1 MTTLYTIAEQFKELA
16 ALAETADEDLAVA
29 LRDTM
34 EGIEGEFQEKGKA
47 IAMITLN
54 IDGDLEAIQSQIDRL
69 TERKRIINNRKEG
82 LKEYLR
88 TNMDVD
94 GETMVEPDG
103 NLFKAIVNGVAERQN
118 DLTAIVN
125 ANRPLKERQVYA
137 DEPLL
142 MAVLLCGSYELLS
155 HQDIDTP
162 IIISGYV
169 DVAKAFFSGHEPG
182 LINGILDSVRKVT
195 RG

>member
-1 MTTLYTIAEQFKELA
+1 MTTLYTIGEQFKELA

-69 TERKRIINNRKEG
+69 TERKRIINNRKES

-88 TNMDVD
+88 QNMDLA
-94 GETMVEPDG
+94 GITKITHP
-103 NLFKAIVNGVAERQN
+103 LFTITCGKGKPIVVIDDEKAIPDDFVNVKVTSTPDKA
-118 DLTAIVN
+118 AI
-125 ANRPLKERQVYA
+125 
-137 DEPLL
+137 
-142 MAVLLCGSYELLS
+142 
-155 HQDIDTP
+155 
-162 IIISGYV
+162 
-169 DVAKAFFSGHEPG
+169 AKALKDGQEVPG
-182 LINGILDSVRKVT
+182 AHSEIGRSSISIK
-195 RG
+195 

>member
-69 TERKRIINNRKEG
+69 TERKRIINNRKES

-88 TNMDVD
+88 SNMDAA
-94 GETMVEPDG
+94 GITKITHP
-103 NLFKAIVNGVAERQN
+103 LFTITCGKGKPIVVIDDEKAIPDDFVNVKVTSAP
-118 DLTAIVN
+118 DKAAI
-125 ANRPLKERQVYA
+125 
-137 DEPLL
+137 
-142 MAVLLCGSYELLS
+142 
-155 HQDIDTP
+155 
-162 IIISGYV
+162 
-169 DVAKAFFSGHEPG
+169 AKALKDGQEVPG
-182 LINGILDSVRKVT
+182 AHSEIGKSSISIK
-195 RG
+195 

>member
-1 MTTLYTIAEQFKELA
+1 MTALYTITEQFKELA

-69 TERKRIINNRKEG
+69 TERKRIITNRKES

-88 TNMDVD
+88 SNMDAA
-94 GETMVEPDG
+94 GITKITHP
-103 NLFKAIVNGVAERQN
+103 LFTITCGKGKPIVVIDDEKAIPDDFVNVKVTSAP
-118 DLTAIVN
+118 DKAAI
-125 ANRPLKERQVYA
+125 
-137 DEPLL
+137 
-142 MAVLLCGSYELLS
+142 
-155 HQDIDTP
+155 
-162 IIISGYV
+162 
-169 DVAKAFFSGHEPG
+169 AKALKDGQEVPG
-182 LINGILDSVRKVT
+182 AHSEIGKSSISIK
-195 RG
+195 

>member
-1 MTTLYTIAEQFKELA
+1 MSTLYTITEQFKELA

-69 TERKRIINNRKEG
+69 TERKRIITNRKES

-88 TNMDVD
+88 SNMDAA
-94 GETMVEPDG
+94 GITKISHP
-103 NLFKAIVNGVAERQN
+103 LFTITCGKGKPIVVIDDEKAIPDDFVNVKVTSAP
-118 DLTAIVN
+118 DKAAI
-125 ANRPLKERQVYA
+125 
-137 DEPLL
+137 
-142 MAVLLCGSYELLS
+142 
-155 HQDIDTP
+155 
-162 IIISGYV
+162 
-169 DVAKAFFSGHEPG
+169 AKALKDGQEVPG
-182 LINGILDSVRKVT
+182 AHSEIGKSSISIK
-195 RG
+195 

>member
-16 ALAETADEDLAVA
+16 VLAETADEDLAIA

-69 TERKRIINNRKEG
+69 TERKRIINNRKES

-88 TNMDVD
+88 SNMDAA
-94 GETMVEPDG
+94 GITKITHP
-103 NLFKAIVNGVAERQN
+103 LFTITCGKGKPIVVIDDEKAIPDDFVNVKATSAP
-118 DLTAIVN
+118 DKAAI
-125 ANRPLKERQVYA
+125 
-137 DEPLL
+137 
-142 MAVLLCGSYELLS
+142 
-155 HQDIDTP
+155 
-162 IIISGYV
+162 
-169 DVAKAFFSGHEPG
+169 AKALKDGQEVPG
-182 LINGILDSVRKVT
+182 AHSEIGKSSISIK
-195 RG
+195 

>member
-69 TERKRIINNRKEG
+69 TERKRIINNRKES

-88 TNMDVD
+88 SNMDAA
-94 GETMVEPDG
+94 GITKITHP
-103 NLFKAIVNGVAERQN
+103 LFTITCGKGRPIVVIDDEKAIPDEFVSVKVTSAP
-118 DLTAIVN
+118 DKAAI
-125 ANRPLKERQVYA
+125 
-137 DEPLL
+137 
-142 MAVLLCGSYELLS
+142 
-155 HQDIDTP
+155 
-162 IIISGYV
+162 
-169 DVAKAFFSGHEPG
+169 AKALKDGQDVPG
-182 LINGILDSVRKVT
+182 AHSEIGKSSISIK
-195 RG
+195 

>member
-16 ALAETADEDLAVA
+16 VLAETADEDLAIA

-69 TERKRIINNRKEG
+69 TERKRIINNRKES

-88 TNMDVD
+88 SNMDAAGITKITHPLFTITCGKGKPIVVID
-94 GETMVEPDG
+94 DEKALADEFVNVKVTSAPD
-103 NLFKAIVNGVAERQN
+103 KA
-118 DLTAIVN
+118 AI
-125 ANRPLKERQVYA
+125 AKALKEGQEVPGA
-137 DEPLL
+137 HSEI
-142 MAVLLCGSYELLS
+142 GKSS
-155 HQDIDTP
+155 
-162 IIISGYV
+162 ISI
-169 DVAKAFFSGHEPG
+169 K
-182 LINGILDSVRKVT
+182 
-195 RG
+195 

>member
-16 ALAETADEDLAVA
+16 VLAETADEDLAIA

-69 TERKRIINNRKEG
+69 TERKRVINNRKES

-88 TNMDVD
+88 SNMDAA
-94 GETMVEPDG
+94 GITKITHP
-103 NLFKAIVNGVAERQN
+103 LFTITCGKGKPIVVIDDEKAIPDDFVNVKVTSAP
-118 DLTAIVN
+118 DKAAI
-125 ANRPLKERQVYA
+125 
-137 DEPLL
+137 
-142 MAVLLCGSYELLS
+142 
-155 HQDIDTP
+155 
-162 IIISGYV
+162 
-169 DVAKAFFSGHEPG
+169 AKALKDGQEVPG
-182 LINGILDSVRKVT
+182 AHSEIGKSSISIK
-195 RG
+195 

>member
-69 TERKRIINNRKEG
+69 TERKRIINNRKES

-88 TNMDVD
+88 TNMDAAGITKISHPLFSITCGKGKPIVVID
-94 GETMVEPDG
+94 DEKALPDDFV
-103 NLFKAIVNGVAERQN
+103 NVKVTSAPDKVAIAR
-118 DLTAIVN
+118 A
-125 ANRPLKERQVYA
+125 LKEGK
-137 DEPLL
+137 
-142 MAVLLCGSYELLS
+142 AVPGAHSEIGKS
-155 HQDIDTP
+155 S
-162 IIISGYV
+162 ISI
-169 DVAKAFFSGHEPG
+169 K
-182 LINGILDSVRKVT
+182 
-195 RG
+195 